1 MLTLYEPYGVHSG
14 YQIGIDE
21 VPAPQAQAVLSNV
34 ARLLRARNERRAADL
49 LESVPFHIVSA
60 EDTAGWT
67 FSVLYAT
74 LPLAEYERQRRVV
87 SEAEGSNAYRRV
99 AGVLAELGTP
109 VRFIAVELAMDTP
122 ADVHRAALALKPL
135 EIRRLVQN
143 WIGVA
148 SGYLGDFSY
157 ASHEAFYVDLKL
169 PIDPSRY
176 EGTTRARFSQILEE
190 SRPDVQ
196 ATILGGVLQKYP
208 IGSDVPSGSGA
219 TRTPEFAAEIQ
230 GWIARLRGTAPVL
243 APALLAVTSAVVER
257 ALSDAEELLRTNG
270 PTSCVDRVHTAL
282 HGYLL
287 DVCRASG
294 LTVTDDSSLTSLLKL
309 LREGHTAFTRLGPR
323 PNDVMVV
330 LRALATIVDK
340 LNPLRNN
347 TSVAHPNT
355 DLLPP
360 EEAMLVVNVVRTLLH
375 YLDAKLTDRA

>member
-1 MLTLYEPYGVHSG
+1 MLTLYEPYGIHSG
-14 YQIGIDE
+14 YLIGTDE
-21 VPAPQAQAVLSNV
+21 MPEPQARALLSKT
-34 ARLLRARNERRAADL
+34 ARVLRARNERRAADL
-49 LESVPFHIVSA
+49 LESAPFRIVSA
-60 EDTAGWT
+60 EDSADWE

-87 SEAEGSNAYRRV
+87 AEAEGTNAYRQVV
-99 AGVLAELGTP
+99 AILKELGTP

-122 ADVHRAALALKPL
+122 ADVQRAAIALKPL
-135 EIRRLVQN
+135 EIKRLIQK
-143 WIGVA
+143 WIGVT

-190 SRPDVQ
+190 GRPDVQ
-196 ATILGGVLQKYP
+196 ATILGGILQKYP
-208 IGSDVPSGSGA
+208 TGSDVPSGSGA
-219 TRTPEFAAEIQ
+219 TRTPELAAEIQ

-243 APALLAVTSAVVER
+243 APALLAGTSAVVER

-294 LTVTDDSSLTSLLKL
+294 LTVTDDSSLTSLVKL
-309 LREGHTAFTRLGPR
+309 LREGHPAFALLGPR

-375 YLDAKLTDRA
+375 YLDAKLTDRG